1 MKVSNPTDKHLF
13 FSSTKVLVGDGRNTP
28 FWEARWLNG
37 AAPKDLAPNLY
48 ATARFKRTVQKELH
62 SLNWIRNLG
71 QVNSPALLEEFT
83 MP

>member
-48 ATARFKRTVQKELH
+48 ATARFKRTVQKELQ
-62 SLNWIRNLG
+62 S
-71 QVNSPALLEEFT
+71 
-83 MP
+83 